1 MLTSMLSCIR
11 FLMLVMALTA
21 LTWSTCQATGSF
33 QTKPAFPDVVRD
45 DDPPPP
51 PPPPPTITWPYVSA
65 GALVGGCGK
74 GRVSEPQTHRC
85 RGPADIRSVAR

>member
-1 MLTSMLSCIR
+1 MLTSVLSRIR
-11 FLMLVMALTA
+11 FLMLVMALTTT
-21 LTWSTCQATGSF
+21 TWSTCQAIGSF

-51 PPPPPTITWPYVSA
+51 SPPTITWPYVSA

-74 GRVSEPQTHRC
+74 GCVSDPQTHGC
-85 RGPADIRSVAR
+85 RGPADMRSIPR